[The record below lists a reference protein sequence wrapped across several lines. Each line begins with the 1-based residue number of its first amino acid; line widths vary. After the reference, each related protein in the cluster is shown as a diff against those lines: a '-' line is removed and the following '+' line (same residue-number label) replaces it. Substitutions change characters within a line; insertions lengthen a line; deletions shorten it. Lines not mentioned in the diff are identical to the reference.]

1 MRQTERRIVGR
12 GVDWLGR
19 DHRRWVVPVT
29 GIGVAAHAEKTR
41 VGGGGGQRWRC
52 RAPVQFPGPVPDLD
66 DVCVREG
73 REEIKR
79 ETVNDG

>member
-41 VGGGGGQRWRC
+41 EGGGGGAGEDNGGDAVRRFSFP
-52 RAPVQFPGPVPDLD
+52 AQFRTWTMFV
-66 DVCVREG
+66 
-73 REEIKR
+73 
-79 ETVNDG
+79 